1 MDKQILWLTVLV
13 FNSILCA
20 NKLVSYWKLKMVGLS
35 KQAAYLSDKQV
46 KNAIARTSE
55 YKHALRN
62 RAVVELSVYAGLRA
76 IEIASLRWEHLLDE
90 DGRVGEVIAL
100 TNDASKGKSGGL
112 VPLNAKLK
120 ETLTQ
125 LYRQTLTK
133 SAKSS
138 VIANSKGEGLKR
150 QSVVNLLWSHYRKCD
165 IAGAS
170 SHSGRRT
177 FVSNAARKISLV
189 GGSMRDVQALA
200 RHKNLQTTQRYVE
213 QNSEAQRLV
222 VNMI

>member
-1 MDKQILWLTVLV
+1 
-13 FNSILCA
+13 
-20 NKLVSYWKLKMVGLS
+20 MVGLS
-35 KQAAYLSDKQV
+35 KQAAYLSEKQV

-138 VIANSKGEGLKR
+138 VIANSKGEGLRR

-200 RHKNLQTTQRYVE
+200 
-213 QNSEAQRLV
+213 
-222 VNMI
+222 

>member
-1 MDKQILWLTVLV
+1 
-13 FNSILCA
+13 
-20 NKLVSYWKLKMVGLS
+20 MVGLS

>member
-1 MDKQILWLTVLV
+1 
-13 FNSILCA
+13 
-20 NKLVSYWKLKMVGLS
+20 MVGLS
-35 KQAAYLSDKQV
+35 KQAAYLSEKQV
-46 KNAIARTSE
+46 KNAIARTND

-90 DGRVGEVIAL
+90 DGRIGEVIKL

-125 LYRQTLTK
+125 LFDATDEK

-138 VIANSKGEGLKR
+138 VIINSKGEGLKR

-165 IAGAS
+165 IQGAS

-177 FVSNAARKISLV
+177 FLSNAARKISLV
-189 GGSMRDVQALA
+189 GGSIRDVQALA

-213 QNSEAQRLV
+213 QNTEAQRLV

>member
-1 MDKQILWLTVLV
+1 
-13 FNSILCA
+13 
-20 NKLVSYWKLKMVGLS
+20 MVGLS
-35 KQAAYLSDKQV
+35 KQAAYLSEKQV
-46 KNAIARTSE
+46 KNAIARTND

-62 RAVVELSVYAGLRA
+62 RAVVELSVYAGMRA

-90 DGRVGEVIAL
+90 DGRIGEVIKL

-125 LYRQTLTK
+125 LYAATAEK
-133 SAKSS
+133 SAKSA
-138 VIANSKGEGLKR
+138 VIINSKGDGLKR

-177 FVSNAARKISLV
+177 FITNAARKISLV
-189 GGSMRDVQALA
+189 GGSVRDIQALA
-200 RHKNLQTTQRYVE
+200 RHANLQTTQRYVE

>member
-1 MDKQILWLTVLV
+1 
-13 FNSILCA
+13 
-20 NKLVSYWKLKMVGLS
+20 MVGLS
-35 KQAAYLSDKQV
+35 KQAAYLSEKQV
-46 KNAIARTSE
+46 KNAIARTND

-76 IEIASLRWEHLLDE
+76 IEIAYLRWEHLLDE
-90 DGRVGEVIAL
+90 DGRIGEVIKL

-120 ETLTQ
+120 
-125 LYRQTLTK
+125 QTLTELFGATAVK

-138 VIANSKGEGLKR
+138 VIVNGKGQGQGLKR

-165 IAGAS
+165 ISGAS

-177 FVSNAARKISLV
+177 FITNAARKISLV
-189 GGSMRDVQALA
+189 GGSVRDIQALA

-213 QNSEAQRLV
+213 QNTEAQRRV
-222 VNMI
+222 VELLI

>member
-1 MDKQILWLTVLV
+1 
-13 FNSILCA
+13 
-20 NKLVSYWKLKMVGLS
+20 MVGLS
-35 KQAAYLSDKQV
+35 KQAAYLSEKQV
-46 KNAIARTSE
+46 KNAIARTND

-90 DGRVGEVIAL
+90 DGRLGEVIKL

-112 VPLNAKLK
+112 VPLNTKLK

-125 LYRQTLTK
+125 LFDATAQK
-133 SAKSS
+133 SAKSA
-138 VIANSKGEGLKR
+138 VIINSKGEGLKR

-165 IAGAS
+165 IQGAS

-177 FVSNAARKISLV
+177 FLSNAARKISLV
-189 GGSMRDVQALA
+189 GGSIRDVQALA

-213 QNSEAQRLV
+213 QNSEAQRRVVELLV
-222 VNMI
+222 

>member
-1 MDKQILWLTVLV
+1 
-13 FNSILCA
+13 
-20 NKLVSYWKLKMVGLS
+20 MVGLS
-35 KQAAYLSDKQV
+35 KQAAYLRDRQV
-46 KNAIARTSE
+46 KNAIARMND
-55 YKHALRN
+55 YKHSLRN
-62 RAVVELSVYAGLRA
+62 KVIIELTLYAGLRA
-76 IEIASLRWEHLLDE
+76 IEVASLRWEHLLNE
-90 DGRVGEVIAL
+90 DGEIGEVIKL
-100 TNDASKGKSGGL
+100 TNDASKGRSGGL

-120 ETLTQ
+120 ATLVELWNSRTD
-125 LYRQTLTK
+125 K
-133 SAKSS
+133 SAKSA
-138 VIANSKGEGLKR
+138 VIANEKGNALKR

-165 IAGAS
+165 IQGAS

-213 QNSEAQRLV
+213 QNTEAQRLV

>member
-1 MDKQILWLTVLV
+1 
-13 FNSILCA
+13 
-20 NKLVSYWKLKMVGLS
+20 MVGLS

-46 KNAIARTSE
+46 KNAIARTND
-55 YKHALRN
+55 YKYALRN

-90 DGRVGEVIAL
+90 DGRIGEVIKL

-120 ETLTQ
+120 
-125 LYRQTLTK
+125 QTLTELYAATADKSGK
-133 SAKSS
+133 SA
-138 VIANSKGEGLKR
+138 VISNSQGQGLKR

-177 FVSNAARKISLV
+177 FITNAARKISLV
-189 GGSMRDVQALA
+189 GGSVRDIQALA
-200 RHKNLQTTQRYVE
+200 RHRNLQTTQRYVE
-213 QNSEAQRLV
+213 QNTEAQRKV
-222 VNMI
+222 VELLI

>member
-1 MDKQILWLTVLV
+1 
-13 FNSILCA
+13 
-20 NKLVSYWKLKMVGLS
+20 MVGLS
-35 KQAAYLSDKQV
+35 RQAAYLSEKQV
-46 KNAIARTSE
+46 KNAIARTDE

-125 LYRQTLTK
+125 LYKHTLTK

>member
-1 MDKQILWLTVLV
+1 
-13 FNSILCA
+13 
-20 NKLVSYWKLKMVGLS
+20 MVGLS
-35 KQAAYLSDKQV
+35 KQAAYLSEKQV
-46 KNAIARTSE
+46 KNAIARTND
-55 YKHALRN
+55 YKHSLRN

-90 DGRVGEVIAL
+90 HGLIGEVIKL

-112 VPLNAKLK
+112 VPLNTKLK

-125 LYRQTLTK
+125 LYDVTAEK

-138 VIANSKGEGLKR
+138 VIANGKGGGLKR
-150 QSVVNLLWSHYRKCD
+150 QSVVNLFWSHYRKCD

-177 FVSNAARKISLV
+177 FITNAARKISLV
-189 GGSMRDVQALA
+189 GGSVRDIQALA

>member
-1 MDKQILWLTVLV
+1 
-13 FNSILCA
+13 
-20 NKLVSYWKLKMVGLS
+20 MVGLS
-35 KQAAYLSDKQV
+35 KQAAYLSEKQV
-46 KNAIARTSE
+46 KNAIARTND

-90 DGRVGEVIAL
+90 DGRIGEVIKL

-112 VPLNAKLK
+112 VPLNVKLK

-125 LYRQTLTK
+125 LFDAIDEK
-133 SAKSS
+133 SAKSA
-138 VIANSKGEGLKR
+138 VIINSKGEGLKR

-177 FVSNAARKISLV
+177 FITNAARKISLV
-189 GGSMRDVQALA
+189 GGSVRDVQALA
-200 RHKNLQTTQRYVE
+200 RHRNLQTTQRYVE
-213 QNSEAQRLV
+213 QNTEAQRLV
-222 VNMI
+222 VGLL

>member
-1 MDKQILWLTVLV
+1 
-13 FNSILCA
+13 
-20 NKLVSYWKLKMVGLS
+20 MVGLS
-35 KQAAYLSDKQV
+35 KQAAYLSEKQV
-46 KNAIARTSE
+46 KNAIARTND

-62 RAVVELSVYAGLRA
+62 RAVIELSVYAGLRA

-90 DGRVGEVIAL
+90 EGRIGEVIKL

-120 ETLTQ
+120 ETLTK
-125 LYRQTLTK
+125 LYSETAEKAAK
-133 SAKSS
+133 SA
-138 VIANSKGEGLKR
+138 VIINSKGEGLKR

-213 QNSEAQRLV
+213 QNTEAQRLV

>member
-1 MDKQILWLTVLV
+1 
-13 FNSILCA
+13 
-20 NKLVSYWKLKMVGLS
+20 MVGLS
-35 KQAAYLSDKQV
+35 KQAAYLSEKQV
-46 KNAIARTSE
+46 KNAIARTND

-90 DGRVGEVIAL
+90 DGRIGEVIKL
-100 TNDASKGKSGGL
+100 TNDASKGESGGL

-125 LYRQTLTK
+125 LFDTTAEK
-133 SAKSS
+133 SAKSA
-138 VIANSKGEGLKR
+138 VIINSKGEGLKR

-177 FVSNAARKISLV
+177 FITNAARKISLV
-189 GGSMRDVQALA
+189 SGSIKDIQILA

-213 QNSEAQRLV
+213 QNTEAQRKV
-222 VNMI
+222 VEMIA